1 MKPAEFY
8 AKYGPWA
15 LVTGASSGIGEEF
28 CWQLAGLK
36 LNLILVARRKE
47 KLESLAKEL
56 MSKHDIE
63 TRVVPTDLSHPD
75 FLKQIR
81 AVTDPLDIG
90 LLVNNAGFALTGNF
104 LDHKIEDELSLLY
117 VNCRAP
123 LMLAHVFG
131 NKMVRRG
138 KGGIINISSASAFL
152 PMPLW
157 TNYSASKV
165 YNLHFSEGL
174 WFELKGRG
182 VDVLALCPGGT
193 RTEFS
198 KVAGTKSGGMKPAKV
213 VELGLK
219 KLGKQSVVIAGVSN
233 RIISFMNR
241 FFSRQILTK
250 IGARVVQGFMVYE

>member
-15 LVTGASSGIGEEF
+15 IVTGASSGIGEEF

-56 MSKHDIE
+56 MSKHGIE
-63 TRVVPTDLSHPD
+63 TRVVPADLLRPD

-152 PMPLW
+152 PMPFW

-165 YNLHFSEGL
+165 YNLYFSEGL
-174 WFELKGRG
+174 WFELKGKG

-198 KVAGTKSGGMKPAKV
+198 KVAGTKSGGMEPAQV

-219 KLGKQSVVIAGVSN
+219 KLGKQPVAIAGISN
-233 RIISFMNR
+233 QIISFMNR
-241 FFSRQILTK
+241 FFSRQLLTK
-250 IGARVVQGFMVYE
+250 IGARVVRGFMIHK